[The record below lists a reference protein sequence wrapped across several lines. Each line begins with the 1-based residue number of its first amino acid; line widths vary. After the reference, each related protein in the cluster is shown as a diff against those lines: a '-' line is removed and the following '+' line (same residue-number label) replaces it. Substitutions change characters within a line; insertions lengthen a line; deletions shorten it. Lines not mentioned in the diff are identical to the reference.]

1 MSSDCRP
8 RNARPTSGSGWHM
21 RGKQDRSR
29 ERELRRNQTE
39 AERILWRQ
47 LRGRRL
53 LGARFRRQ
61 HRVGPYFAD
70 FACPE
75 LWLVVE
81 LDGSQHLEQ
90 VAYDSTRS
98 NYLAAVGYRVLRFW
112 NDDVIARTE
121 EVLDAIASCVKAP

>member
-1 MSSDCRP
+1 
-8 RNARPTSGSGWHM
+8 M
-21 RGKQDRSR
+21 RGKQDRMR
-29 ERELRRNQTE
+29 ERELRQNQTE
-39 AERILWRQ
+39 AERILWGR

-61 HRVGPYFAD
+61 HRIGPYFAD

-75 LWLVVE
+75 LQLVVE

-90 VAYDSTRS
+90 VAYDGARTDD
-98 NYLAAVGYRVLRFW
+98 LCAAGYRVLRFW

-121 EVLDAIASCVKAP
+121 QVLDAIARCLASKAR

>member
-1 MSSDCRP
+1 
-8 RNARPTSGSGWHM
+8 M
-21 RGKQDRSR
+21 RGKRDRSR

-39 AERILWRQ
+39 AERILWGG

-61 HRVGPYFAD
+61 HRVGPYFTD

-75 LWLVVE
+75 SRLVVE
-81 LDGSQHLEQ
+81 LDGSQHLAR
-90 VAYDSTRS
+90 VAYDNARTD
-98 NYLAAVGYRVLRFW
+98 YLRAAGYRVLRFW

-121 EVLDAIASCVKAP
+121 DVLDTIACCLVRGAS